1 MQSRSL
7 LKTVAAN
14 HFQVMSRVP
23 PEECASDPK
32 ACSFHG
38 LMLCFL
44 FYVPFSARANLS
56 TIFDILKRYVTCLL
70 SPHYFPYLPRIWSQ
84 KGFHLPG
91 VSSFSPTFPP
101 RGSFLQTETSFL
113 SLFIFKNLRMQIYFC
128 IIGGRLHVFFNLSS
142 WCKTIAPKH
151 VASLARECPVLVL
164 VLQCDSR
171 RSLRLK
177 GRWSSKVPLNPQS
190 ISKVKSFLKQE
201 MRIRWRWRRM

>member
-1 MQSRSL
+1 MWLVFCL
-7 LKTVAAN
+7 L
-14 HFQVMSRVP
+14 
-23 PEECASDPK
+23 
-32 ACSFHG
+32 
-38 LMLCFL
+38 
-44 FYVPFSARANLS
+44 
-56 TIFDILKRYVTCLL
+56 TIFLIFLVFEAKRA
-70 SPHYFPYLPRIWSQ
+70 FIYLASSH
-84 KGFHLPG
+84 FHQLVPLG
-91 VSSFSPTFPP
+91 AQSSRQRHT
-101 RGSFLQTETSFL
+101 FL
-113 SLFIFKNLRMQIYFC
+113 SLFIFKNLRMQIHFC

-190 ISKVKSFLKQE
+190 ISEVKSFLKQE